1 MGSRDERC
9 INSIRVMCA
18 EMIKKANSGHPG
30 ICLGAAPIVHALFSK
45 ILKIDPNNHN
55 WYNRDRFIL
64 SAGHGSALLY
74 TVLSLSGYNISTNDL
89 MNFRQKGSLTPG
101 HPEYKH
107 TDGVEMTTG
116 PLGQG
121 VATAV
126 GMAIAEK
133 NLANR
138 FNKEGYP
145 VIDHYT
151 YVLCGDGDLQEGV
164 ALEALSLAGHL
175 GLNKLIILYDS
186 NDIQLDGP
194 TSLANSEKTLKKFDA
209 MGFNTI
215 LVRGGNSATCIRSAI
230 KKAMACEDKPTII
243 EIKTRIGEGS
253 SLVGTNTIHGKPLD
267 DAKVKELRQNLE
279 CNDAPFVF
287 NDDVLDYYR
296 ENVLFRGS
304 KLHNDWRNMFNRYK
318 QAYPDDAAILEGIF
332 NNTLTTSQNISYDCL
347 PGDMVSTRK
356 VSGKL
361 LEQYEYEL
369 QDMIG
374 GSADLVSSTM
384 IHGIEGDF
392 SVQNPTGRNINFGVR
407 EHAMG
412 AIVNGLVLSNLRGFG
427 SGFFV
432 FSDYLKPSI
441 RLAALMGIPSLF
453 IFSHDSLCV
462 GEDGPTHQPIEQLAM
477 LRSIPNLNVVRPA
490 DAKEMGY
497 AIKQAMVKN
506 SYPTVIVTTRQDVPV
521 LEETNRHGFD
531 FGAYVAYE
539 PKNKF
544 DLILLSC
551 GSELDLCIKVA
562 KKMEESGKKNIRVV
576 SMPSMF
582 IYEQQ
587 LDEYKEMVLP
597 KDANVVAVEMASTM
611 PWYKYARTVIG
622 VDTFGA
628 SMPAKEIVKSFGF
641 TVEELEKKVSKL

>member
-121 VATAV
+121 IATAV

-194 TSLANSEKTLKKFDA
+194 ISLANSEKTLKKFDA

>member
-253 SLVGTNTIHGKPLD
+253 SLVGTNTVHGKPLD

-279 CNDAPFVF
+279 CNDEPFVF

-392 SVQNPTGRNINFGVR
+392 STLNPTGRNINFGVR

-641 TVEELEKKVSKL
+641 TVEDLEKKVSKL

>member
-253 SLVGTNTIHGKPLD
+253 SLVGTNTVHGKPLD

-611 PWYKYARTVIG
+611 SWYKYARTVIG

>member
-121 VATAV
+121 IATAV

-194 TSLANSEKTLKKFDA
+194 TSLATSEKTLKKFDA

-253 SLVGTNTIHGKPLD
+253 SLVGTSTVHGKPLD

-279 CNDAPFVF
+279 CNDEPFAF
-287 NDDVLDYYR
+287 NDDVVDYYR

-392 SVQNPTGRNINFGVR
+392 SIQNPTGRNINFGVR

-611 PWYKYARTVIG
+611 SWYKYARTVIG

-641 TVEELEKKVSKL
+641 TVEDLEKKVSKL